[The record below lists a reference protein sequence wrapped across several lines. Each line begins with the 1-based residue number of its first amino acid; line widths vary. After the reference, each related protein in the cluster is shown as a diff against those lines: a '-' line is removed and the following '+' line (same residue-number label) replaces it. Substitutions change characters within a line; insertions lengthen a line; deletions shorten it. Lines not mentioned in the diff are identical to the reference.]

1 VVEEARLEA
10 VDSGLT
16 PVSEGWFVVNVRDAA
31 WLTNDAFGA
40 RCVFEGDK
48 PVLRN
53 RPDLEGAKFPELGLT
68 LCVLPPGRP
77 SGLYHAETN
86 HEDFLVIAG
95 DCVLLVEEE
104 ERPLETWD
112 FVHCPPGTAHAFVGA
127 GSGPCVILMTGARTP
142 KRAIVYPSCEL
153 ARRHGTGVETETS
166 SAAEAYDPF
175 PHWLPRRP
183 KGWERLPWAAEPE

>member
-1 VVEEARLEA
+1 LVEEARLEA

-53 RPDLEGAKFPELGLT
+53 RRDLEGAKFSELGLT
-68 LCVLPPGRP
+68 LCVLEPGRP

-86 HEDFLVIAG
+86 QEDFLVLAG
-95 DCVLLVEEE
+95 ECVLLVEEE
-104 ERPLETWD
+104 ERPLKTWD
-112 FVHCPPGTAHAFVGA
+112 FVHCPSGTAHAFVGA

-142 KRAIVYPSCEL
+142 KREIVYPSSEL
-153 ARRHGTGVETETS
+153 ARRHGAGVETETS
-166 SAAEAYDPF
+166 SAAEAYDSF

>member
-1 VVEEARLEA
+1 
-10 VDSGLT
+10 
-16 PVSEGWFVVNVRDAA
+16 
-31 WLTNDAFGA
+31 
-40 RCVFEGDK
+40 
-48 PVLRN
+48 
-53 RPDLEGAKFPELGLT
+53 
-68 LCVLPPGRP
+68 
-77 SGLYHAETN
+77 
-86 HEDFLVIAG
+86 VIAG